1 MTEQELQAY
10 IQAIAPADGAAMT
23 AAEKR
28 QAALAKPPGSL
39 GALETISIRLAGWTR
54 ACPARP
60 ALSRGSRR

>member
-39 GALETISIRLAGWTR
+39 GALEAMPPPPAPPTPPAPPWPPASATR
-54 ACPARP
+54 
-60 ALSRGSRR
+60 